1 MYEVRSMTRHFV
13 TARPDPKLLSVVFPI
28 YSESEVLPF
37 VEKEVTAFLGTVS
50 CACEV
55 VLVNDGSTD
64 DSLDKLAAWADRDT
78 RVTVVQLSRNFGHQI
93 AATAGLDHARG
104 DAVVLMDAD
113 LQDPLAVIHQM
124 IARYR
129 EGYDVVYGQR
139 MVRGGEGLFK
149 RGSAWL
155 FYRIMHLLVYPD
167 LPVDTGDFRLV
178 SKECLDQ
185 LLQMRECHRFL
196 RGMVTWVG
204 FPQIAVQYVRNPR
217 AAGTTK
223 YPLRKML
230 RFAWTAATSFST
242 IPLNLSFM
250 LGGAAGLFA
259 AEEFIRA
266 FITAY
271 QGHNVPG
278 WTSLMVLT
286 SAIGSAI
293 LLLLGVIGQ
302 YVGKTYEQ
310 SKDRPL
316 YLVSRMY
323 RAGESAVRPAMRPRT
338 GTARENQVD

>member
-1 MYEVRSMTRHFV
+1 
-13 TARPDPKLLSVVFPI
+13 
-28 YSESEVLPF
+28 
-37 VEKEVTAFLGTVS
+37 
-50 CACEV
+50 
-55 VLVNDGSTD
+55 
-64 DSLDKLAAWADRDT
+64 
-78 RVTVVQLSRNFGHQI
+78 
-93 AATAGLDHARG
+93 
-104 DAVVLMDAD
+104 
-113 LQDPLAVIHQM
+113 
-124 IARYR
+124 
-129 EGYDVVYGQR
+129 
-139 MVRGGEGLFK
+139 
-149 RGSAWL
+149 
-155 FYRIMHLLVYPD
+155 
-167 LPVDTGDFRLV
+167 
-178 SKECLDQ
+178 
-185 LLQMRECHRFL
+185 MRECHRFL

-323 RAGESAVRPAMRPRT
+323 RAGESAVRLAMRPRT